1 MVEVIEKTIHAED
14 VLVVEATLK
23 ADLKAELID
32 HQMRPYHSLWD
43 LFDGQITSNL
53 FVSACHHHPKLPFS

>member
-32 HQMRPYHSLWD
+32 HQMRPYHSFRD